1 MTDESPLWHHFSAD
15 FQMPI
20 CDLFHL
26 WVIFFFHCPWAL
38 RSIELP
44 MAGQSNTETA
54 ADLHRRIMFPE
65 SRVWYRLTC
74 FNTELWLILPSLF
87 CMHFQ
92 IRPEMMRLVTKWRSL
107 LHLLLI
113 PQITFVEIYSLSAT
127 AGTNKHIRKDSTWC
141 WTQRK
146 DLGCLLEHFM
156 CLLFDL
162 SFFVCLVSAT
172 LPLCLPYSG
181 FSFLLKPYSPLQMAC
196 CIQLGITQADSLIKV
211 ASKHSALLS
220 LWFW

>member
-65 SRVWYRLTC
+65 SRVWYCLTC

-127 AGTNKHIRKDSTWC
+127 AGTNSTYVKTVHDVGHREKIWA
-141 WTQRK
+141 
-146 DLGCLLEHFM
+146 
-156 CLLFDL
+156 
-162 SFFVCLVSAT
+162 VCLNISCV
-172 LPLCLPYSG
+172 Y
-181 FSFLLKPYSPLQMAC
+181 
-196 CIQLGITQADSLIKV
+196 SLICLFLFV
-211 ASKHSALLS
+211 WWVLLS
-220 LWFW
+220 RCACPTLASLFCSSHTLHFKWHAVFN

>member
-127 AGTNKHIRKDSTWC
+127 AGTNSTY
-141 WTQRK
+141 
-146 DLGCLLEHFM
+146 
-156 CLLFDL
+156 
-162 SFFVCLVSAT
+162 VAI
-172 LPLCLPYSG
+172 
-181 FSFLLKPYSPLQMAC
+181 LKPYSPLQMAC

-211 ASKHSALLS
+211 ASKHSASLS

>member
-1 MTDESPLWHHFSAD
+1 
-15 FQMPI
+15 
-20 CDLFHL
+20 
-26 WVIFFFHCPWAL
+26 
-38 RSIELP
+38 

-127 AGTNKHIRKDSTWC
+127 AGTNSTYVKTVHDVGHREKIWAV
-141 WTQRK
+141 
-146 DLGCLLEHFM
+146 

-211 ASKHSALLS
+211 ASKHSASLS